1 MGIHDIGSQGCCEGQ
16 VMQEGKG
23 LSRGLAAWWGLE
35 ALILGGPGD
44 AVILLAPTVTPVGG
58 TQ

>member
-1 MGIHDIGSQGCCEGQ
+1 
-16 VMQEGKG
+16 MQEGKG

-44 AVILLAPTVTPVGG
+44 AVILIAPTVTPVGG